1 MRITMV
7 VQTKARLKKWGNS
20 LGVVIP
26 KEAAERNGLH
36 VGEEVEIQVTKV
48 SDITELRGKYP
59 IEDLQAAKEE
69 MRKGWRG

>member
-1 MRITMV
+1 MV

-26 KEAAERNGLH
+26 KEAAERNGLR

>member
-1 MRITMV
+1 MV

-26 KEAAERNGLH
+26 KEAAERNGLR

-59 IEDLQAAKEE
+59 IKDLQAAKEE

>member
-1 MRITMV
+1 MV

-36 VGEEVEIQVTKV
+36 VGEEVEIRLIKL
-48 SDITELRGKYP
+48 SDITNLKGKYP
-59 IEDLQAAKEE
+59 VDDLQAAKDG
-69 MRKGWRG
+69 MRKGWHG

>member
-1 MRITMV
+1 MV

-26 KEAAERNGLH
+26 KEAAERDGFR
-36 VGEEVEIQVTKV
+36 VGEEVEIRLTKL
-48 SDITELRGKYP
+48 SDITELKGKYP

-69 MRKGWRG
+69 MRKGWRD

>member
-1 MRITMV
+1 MV

-26 KEAAERNGLH
+26 KEAAERNGLR
-36 VGEEVEIQVTKV
+36 VGEEVEIRVTKV

-59 IEDLQAAKEE
+59 IEDIQATKEE

>member
-1 MRITMV
+1 MV
-7 VQTKARLKKWGNS
+7 VQAKARLKKWGNS

-36 VGEEVEIQVTKV
+36 AGEEVEIRVSKV

-59 IEDLQAAKEE
+59 TEDLQAAKEE

>member
-1 MRITMV
+1 VV

-26 KEAAERNGLH
+26 KEAAERNGLR
-36 VGEEVEIQVTKV
+36 VGEEVEIRVTKV

-59 IEDLQAAKEE
+59 IEDIQAAKEE

>member
-1 MRITMV
+1 MV

-26 KEAAERNGLH
+26 KEAAERNGLRE
-36 VGEEVEIQVTKV
+36 GEEVEIRLTKL

-59 IEDLQAAKEE
+59 VADLQAAKDE

>member
-1 MRITMV
+1 MV

-20 LGVVIP
+20 LGVIIP
-26 KEAAERNGLH
+26 KEVAERNGLR

-59 IEDLQAAKEE
+59 IADLQAAKEE

>member
-1 MRITMV
+1 MV

-26 KEAAERNGLH
+26 KEAAERNGLR
-36 VGEEVEIQVTKV
+36 VGEEVEIRVTKV

-69 MRKGWRG
+69 MRKGWRD